1 MATNSPARVFCL
13 GNGVSK
19 FYAPPPPAKSTGAGG
34 QAASSPAI
42 LEEAAAAAR
51 SALKDAD
58 VDFGDVDAAVCGFVY
73 SDSTAGQA
81 VIYRL
86 GLTGIAV
93 YNVNNNCATGSTA
106 LSLARALIAS
116 GQHQCVLALGF
127 EELDAEGLKLG
138 YPQHDVFGKHFATL
152 NAIGV
157 RQGPSMGMN
166 IAAAYVAAAKT
177 HNAKHGTSKEHFA
190 TISHK
195 NRVHGEQN
203 PQAVLHGTQAP
214 SREAILEAPALGKGS
229 PLTFAMLAPLA
240 CGAAAGLLCSERYL
254 QKKKRAGTGE
264 GFVEIVGQALRT
276 DTAASFDTE
285 DKSQALAN
293 IVGYDISRQAA
304 TAAFAQAEMK
314 PQDVDVVEIHDAFA
328 SNELAMY
335 GALGLCKDDG
345 QGALG
350 AFVESGTWRDN
361 GQGSKLFHYPRQ
373 GGGSYVVNASGG
385 LSSKG
390 HPIGAT
396 GIAQCAELCWQLRGV
411 SGKRQV
417 PGAKVALQH
426 NYGWA
431 STAVVTLYR
440 RVTVE
445 SIQAKL

>member
-166 IAAAYVAAAKT
+166 IAAA
-177 HNAKHGTSKEHFA
+177 
-190 TISHK
+190 
-195 NRVHGEQN
+195 
-203 PQAVLHGTQAP
+203 
-214 SREAILEAPALGKGS
+214 
-229 PLTFAMLAPLA
+229 
-240 CGAAAGLLCSERYL
+240 YL